1 MACKTDV
8 ASDSVSDSDASDNT
22 ADHPC
27 EVQPISCGGKRKA
40 SDDRIVRESTT
51 RKRVCGSDN
60 GAIVDPM
67 KISGD
72 AKKVPNRNGKPLGRS
87 AFYAMWAERLPFIKV
102 GKIRD
107 EMFAIFVLDYMNI
120 ALHLQFAG

>member
-8 ASDSVSDSDASDNT
+8 IRESVSDSDASDN
-22 ADHPC
+22 ADDDPC

-60 GAIVDPM
+60 GAIVDPI
-67 KISGD
+67 KIS
-72 AKKVPNRNGKPLGRS
+72 VCN
-87 AFYAMWAERLPFIKV
+87 
-102 GKIRD
+102 
-107 EMFAIFVLDYMNI
+107 
-120 ALHLQFAG
+120 